1 MADRAQK
8 GQSKG
13 KGPAKGPAKGAKK
26 TPTKKGGND
35 EREDTLQAVV
45 RSLSHG
51 SRGRLGLNRN
61 YRCLRIRSRLD
72 LIRLHWKG
80 RGYVSSISSHKSTLP
95 VTFGSDVNGEGLS
108 AGVLFLGN
116 RPANTTAVSP
126 AACKYS
132 SDRIHTR
139 VSRHVWCF

>member
-51 SRGRLGLNRN
+51 TWGRLGLN
-61 YRCLRIRSRLD
+61 
-72 LIRLHWKG
+72 
-80 RGYVSSISSHKSTLP
+80 
-95 VTFGSDVNGEGLS
+95 
-108 AGVLFLGN
+108 
-116 RPANTTAVSP
+116 
-126 AACKYS
+126 
-132 SDRIHTR
+132 
-139 VSRHVWCF
+139 